1 MRVRRLGD
9 RWWIGRHARRDRR
22 VQLLTTHGTQSASIV
37 NLKVAK
43 ALVVTIP
50 QSILPLADEVIR

>member
-1 MRVRRLGD
+1 MRARRWGD
-9 RWWIGRHARRDRR
+9 GRLIGRHARRDRR
-22 VQLLTTHGTQSASIV
+22 VQLLTTRVTQAAPIV

>member
-1 MRVRRLGD
+1 MRARRWGDRRL
-9 RWWIGRHARRDRR
+9 IGRHARRDRR
-22 VQLLTTHGTQSASIV
+22 VQLLTTHGTQSPSTG

-43 ALVVTIP
+43 ALGKTIP

>member
-22 VQLLTTHGTQSASIV
+22 VQVLTTRVTQAAPIV

-43 ALVVTIP
+43 ALGITIP
-50 QSILPLADEVIR
+50 QSILLRADEVIR